1 MGRIVSAFLDLAEDR
16 AKRHIPM
23 TMEDWATRIDKFLEN
38 DDRPVLTDGGMIS
51 AEQAKSYAESEFE
64 KYRLLQDKS
73 FRSDFD
79 KLAERDLLDFMEE
92 SDSGGMG

>member
-1 MGRIVSAFLDLAEDR
+1 MGCIVNAFLDLAEDR

-51 AEQAKSYAESEFE
+51 AEQAK
-64 KYRLLQDKS
+64 
-73 FRSDFD
+73 
-79 KLAERDLLDFMEE
+79 
-92 SDSGGMG
+92 

>member
-1 MGRIVSAFLDLAEDR
+1 M
-16 AKRHIPM
+16 
-23 TMEDWATRIDKFLEN
+23 ATVTLKTIEQSDN
-38 DDRPVLTDGGMIS
+38 VGMFSICF
-51 AEQAKSYAESEFE
+51 EGDAESEFE